1 MSAKKSPKVMGKGG
15 GPREALDVNLIS
27 ACRCR
32 GRGDESRQLPALLL
46 QRLPDGVALLANQLP
61 LQQLSLLAAA
71 AVPRQQVATTI
82 IRVAAEREPILQT
95 LEARTEQRQQ
105 VAFHPGRQVIGES
118 GQQTAAA
125 VAGAVVDIISKAVPV
140 PV

>member
-1 MSAKKSPKVMGKGG
+1 MV
-15 GPREALDVNLIS
+15 S

-32 GRGDESRQLPALLL
+32 GRGDESRPLPALLL

-71 AVPRQQVATTI
+71 AVSLLATITTM
-82 IRVAAEREPILQT
+82 VAAEREPILQT
-95 LEARTEQRQQ
+95 LEARTEQRRQQ
-105 VAFHPGRQVIGES
+105 VAAGHPGWQVIGES

-125 VAGAVVDIISKAVPV
+125 VAGAVVDISKAVPV

>member
-1 MSAKKSPKVMGKGG
+1 MV
-15 GPREALDVNLIS
+15 S

-32 GRGDESRQLPALLL
+32 GRGDESRPLPAPLL
-46 QRLPDGVALLANQLP
+46 QQLPDGVALLANQLP
-61 LQQLSLLAAA
+61 PQQLSLLAAA

-82 IRVAAEREPILQT
+82 TMVAAEREPILQT

-105 VAFHPGRQVIGES
+105 VAGHPGRQVIGES